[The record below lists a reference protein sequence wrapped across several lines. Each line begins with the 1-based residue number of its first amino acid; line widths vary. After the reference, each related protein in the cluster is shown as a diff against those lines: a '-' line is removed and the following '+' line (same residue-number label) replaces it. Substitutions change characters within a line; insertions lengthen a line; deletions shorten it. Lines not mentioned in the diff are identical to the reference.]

1 MESITG
7 LWAEFVKLIFT
18 VNFLWVV
25 VATTITVE
33 VLKWTVFSPHINKK
47 WYPLVVLGVVTVWVL
62 LKTIFT
68 GDWRE
73 IAGNLIFTVMMA
85 DVVYTY
91 CGQYI
96 MKGIIFAFKMV
107 TGNRDSIDKE
117 PEPKP

>member
-7 LWAEFVKLIFT
+7 LWAEFAQLIFT
-18 VNFLWVV
+18 FNFLWVV
-25 VATTITVE
+25 VATTITME
-33 VLKWTVFSPHINKK
+33 VLKWTVLSSHMNKR
-47 WYPLVVLGVVTVWVL
+47 WYPLVVLGVVAFWVL

-73 IAGNLIFTVMMA
+73 IVGNLVFTVMMA

-96 MKGIIFAFKMV
+96 MKGLIWVFKAI
-107 TGNRDSIDKE
+107 TGNRGNIDN
-117 PEPKP
+117 EPKS